1 MFGSAKPTAS
11 LSSGL
16 LARKGQARPAMRP
29 QGFVGL
35 NPGTSLDDLG
45 WNDMGFEG
53 FESAPPVSHE
63 MPQVLAQRHAL
74 AEEFAPQPQ
83 PAPQSVA
90 TQPQVQPEPQPV
102 AVQQQIQPEPVVEP
116 APVAQPAPVVQPVE
130 VAPAPEAPASR
141 PVSTATAARIGRE
154 VSAKKG
160 KAAFTLR
167 LDTER
172 HLKLRLA
179 SALSGRSAQLL
190 VTEALDAFLD
200 TLPEVGALADRLPTG
215 KAR

>member
-1 MFGSAKPTAS
+1 MFSSAKPAAS

-45 WNDMGFEG
+45 WNDMGFDG
-53 FESAPPVSHE
+53 FESAAPVTHE
-63 MPQVLAQRHAL
+63 MPPVLAQRHVL
-74 AEEFAPQPQ
+74 AEEFAPQP
-83 PAPQSVA
+83 
-90 TQPQVQPEPQPV
+90 PV
-102 AVQQQIQPEPVVEP
+102 APPVVEQAQPIFEPEPVVQ
-116 APVAQPAPVVQPVE
+116 AAPVVQPEAV
-130 VAPAPEAPASR
+130 VQPAPVIATAPQPEPEAAAPR

-154 VSAKKG
+154 VASKKG

-179 SALSGRSAQLL
+179 SALSGRSAQIL

-200 TLPEVGALADRLPTG
+200 TLPEVGALADRLPAG

>member
-1 MFGSAKPTAS
+1 MFGNVKPTAS

-45 WNDMGFEG
+45 WNDMGQDFDVHAAPLP
-53 FESAPPVSHE
+53 ESAPPVL
-63 MPQVLAQRHAL
+63 QQRQAL
-74 AEEFAPQPQ
+74 AEEFAPP
-83 PAPQSVA
+83 PAPIVA
-90 TQPQVQPEPQPV
+90 PVVEATPVAKPVVVPQPV
-102 AVQQQIQPEPVVEP
+102 AT
-116 APVAQPAPVVQPVE
+116 
-130 VAPAPEAPASR
+130 APEAPASR
-141 PVSTATAARIGRE
+141 PVSNATAARIGRE
-154 VSAKKG
+154 VKSKKG

-167 LDTER
+167 LDHER

-179 SALSGRSAQLL
+179 SAVTGRSAQLL
-190 VTEALDAFLD
+190 VTEALDAFLE
-200 TLPEVGALADRLPTG
+200 TLPEVGALVSQLPAG

>member
-45 WNDMGFEG
+45 WNDMGFE
-53 FESAPPVSHE
+53 SAPPVSHE
-63 MPQVLAQRHAL
+63 MPPVLAQRHAL
-74 AEEFAPQPQ
+74 AEEFAPPPVVERAQPLPEPEPVVQ
-83 PAPQSVA
+83 PAP
-90 TQPQVQPEPQPV
+90 PVQPEPV
-102 AVQQQIQPEPVVEP
+102 AERAPAIS
-116 APVAQPAPVVQPVE
+116 APV
-130 VAPAPEAPASR
+130 PEASASR

-167 LDTER
+167 LDTDR